1 MSDGPDTGARNSK
14 SIVTSGDERS
24 VPCVPLGRGGNRCF
38 ATSPVLAVGVA
49 QPTPIARDGGG
60 ATVTACV
67 SNSDRRTGNAD
78 RISVVSDLP
87 CDSLSSPATIRYTA
101 VCIRFRYSCWLS
113 YANGQTPVTES
124 LPLWAIGRKLFDSLS
139 FNREYCY
146 QEKTVGNFCRVG
158 LCGLA
163 RPSRTE
169 ARSKLTTLQC
179 GGYSAMT
186 QPALCRLDCPS

>member
-1 MSDGPDTGARNSK
+1 VSDGPDTGARNSK

-101 VCIRFRYSCWLS
+101 VCIRFRYSCWVS

-124 LPLWAIGRKLFDSLS
+124 LPLRAIGKTCLIFYPSIENTVIKKKLLGIFAVSVYVAWLD
-139 FNREYCY
+139 RA
-146 QEKTVGNFCRVG
+146 VPRPG
-158 LCGLA
+158 LG
-163 RPSRTE
+163 
-169 ARSKLTTLQC
+169 
-179 GGYSAMT
+179 
-186 QPALCRLDCPS
+186 